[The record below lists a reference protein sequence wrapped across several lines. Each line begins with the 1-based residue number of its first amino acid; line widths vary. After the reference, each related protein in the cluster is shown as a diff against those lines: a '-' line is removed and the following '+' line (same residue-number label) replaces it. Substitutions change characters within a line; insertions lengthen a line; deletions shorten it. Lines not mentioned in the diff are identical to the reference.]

1 MPGYSIIE
9 QIFNFLNE
17 LVKSLANGYLFF
29 GSVWDVIRSISDIV
43 LVTVLVYWILLFI
56 RQSRAWQLVKGIV
69 FILIFVIVCSLF
81 GLDMVGFL
89 FNKFLY
95 GFAILFIVIFQ
106 PELRRALENVGLK
119 SFGSLRSFISNSDV
133 VDSEYQ

>member
-69 FILIFVIVCSLF
+69 FILIFVIVLT
-81 GLDMVGFL
+81 LL
-89 FNKFLY
+89 L
-95 GFAILFIVIFQ
+95 
-106 PELRRALENVGLK
+106 
-119 SFGSLRSFISNSDV
+119 
-133 VDSEYQ
+133 